1 MRCKQL
7 PNILDDYLDGT
18 SDQATAAAVMLH
30 VESCTG
36 CSDEI
41 ERARNLRAALAGLPI
56 EGPSDN
62 FFEQAIERAAR
73 STTRRTDTLAKPWPL
88 RFGGAVAAVF
98 AVLFVAALL
107 IQQPFATSSS
117 EFPEVTLALDEV
129 KSVALVFNSEDA
141 LRGARISLQL
151 PRGIELLGYSGR
163 RELSWTTDLERG
175 KNVLRLPL
183 VGHDLIDETII
194 ARLEHPSGT
203 KTFQLKVTVI

>member
-1 MRCKQL
+1 MMRCNQL
-7 PNILDDYLDGT
+7 PNILDDYLDGM
-18 SDQATAAAVMLH
+18 SDPTTAKSVLEH
-30 VESCTG
+30 VESCAD
-36 CSDEI
+36 CNDMI
-41 ERARNLRAALAGLPI
+41 DRERSLRAALAELPI
-56 EGPSDN
+56 EGPFED
-62 FFEQAIERAAR
+62 FFEQAIERAA
-73 STTRRTDTLAKPWPL
+73 TRRTDTQTRPWPL

-98 AVLFVAALL
+98 AVLFMAAVL

-141 LRGARISLQL
+141 LRDARISLQL
-151 PRGIELLGYSGR
+151 PKGIELLGYSGR
-163 RELSWTTDLERG
+163 TELSWTTDLEQG